1 MRQKL
6 ALTGSVRRGEAS
18 LQMLSLPKALGG
30 RLETRHEKSPAI
42 VLAPPRFVPDRLEV
56 RQGPSALGALPANTA
71 SPAAHSDDVHR
82 LQQIVDGSSVP
93 TFVIDQNHVITHWN
107 KACQRLTGKPA
118 AEMVGTQEQW
128 RAFYPDKR
136 PVMADLILAG
146 ARTKEIACF
155 YPGIFRKSALI
166 DGAYEAEAFFPN
178 FGEAG
183 CWLYF
188 TAAPLFD
195 SRGEI
200 IGAIETLQDIT
211 AQRKAEA
218 ALKQSEE
225 PYRQLSITDNL
236 TGLFNSR
243 HFYSELKSE
252 IARAVR
258 HGHPLSL
265 MLVDVDHFKQWNDT
279 YGHLEGDHL
288 LERLGGIIRNC
299 LRCGDTAYRLGG
311 DEFVVLLPETELESA
326 RMVAER
332 LRSMFAAHHQLKPS
346 AKPTVLCTLSIG
358 VACYESSEA
367 FTEFVGRADFSA
379 YQAKH
384 QGRNRVIVAQP
395 RCTDRNE
402 AGGTQSHWA

>member
-6 ALTGSVRRGEAS
+6 ALTGSVRRGES
-18 LQMLSLPKALGG
+18 PLQMLSTPKALAGAP
-30 RLETRHEKSPAI
+30 EARHDKAPAV
-42 VLAPPRFVPDRLEV
+42 VLAPAQFSS
-56 RQGPSALGALPANTA
+56 G
-71 SPAAHSDDVHR
+71 SPAQHSDDVHR

-136 PVMADLILAG
+136 PVMADLILEG

-178 FGEAG
+178 FGETG
-183 CWLYF
+183 RWLYF

-195 SRGEI
+195 SQGQI

-211 AQRKAEA
+211 AQRQAEA

-225 PYRQLSITDNL
+225 RYRQLSITDNL

-252 IARAVR
+252 IARTMR

-265 MLVDVDHFKQWNDT
+265 MLVDVDYFKQWNDA

-288 LERLGGIIRNC
+288 LERLGGIICNC
-299 LRCGDTAYRLGG
+299 LRGGDTAYRLGG
-311 DEFVVLLPETELESA
+311 DEFAVLLPETGLESA
-326 RMVAER
+326 KMVAER
-332 LRSMFAAHHQLKPS
+332 LRSMFAARHQIKPR
-346 AKPTVLCTLSIG
+346 AELTVHCTLSIG

-367 FTEFVGRADFSA
+367 LTDFVGRADFGA

-384 QGRNRVIVAQP
+384 QGRNRVVVSLP
-395 RCTDRNE
+395 RCTGWNE
-402 AGGTQSHWA
+402 AGRTQNH

>member
-1 MRQKL
+1 M
-6 ALTGSVRRGEAS
+6 ALTGSMRRGESAF
-18 LQMLSLPKALGG
+18 QMLPLQEAMTG
-30 RLETRHEKSPAI
+30 TRRDDAPAI
-42 VLAPPRFVPDRLEV
+42 A
-56 RQGPSALGALPANTA
+56 ALPAKTA
-71 SPAAHSDDVHR
+71 SPAPHSDDVHR
-82 LQQIVDGSSVP
+82 LQQIVDGSSVA

-136 PVMADLILAG
+136 PVMADLILEG
-146 ARTKEIACF
+146 ARIKEIACF

-166 DGAYEAEAFFPN
+166 EGAYEAEAFFPN
-178 FGEAG
+178 FGETG
-183 CWLYF
+183 RWIYF

-195 SRGEI
+195 SVGEI

-211 AQRKAEA
+211 AQRQAEA

-225 PYRQLSITDNL
+225 RYRQLSITDNL

-252 IARAVR
+252 IARTLR

-265 MLVDVDHFKQWNDT
+265 MLVDVDHFKQWNDS
-279 YGHLEGDHL
+279 YGHLEGDRL
-288 LERLGGIIRNC
+288 LEQLGRIIRNC
-299 LRCGDTAYRLGG
+299 LRGGDTAYRLGG

-332 LRSMFAAHHQLKPS
+332 LRSMFAARHQPLPP
-346 AKPTVLCTLSIG
+346 ADRMAPCTLSIG
-358 VACYESSEA
+358 VASYESSEA
-367 FTEFVGRADFSA
+367 FKDFVGRADFGA

-384 QGRNRVIVAQP
+384 QGRNRVVVSLP
-395 RCTDRNE
+395 
-402 AGGTQSHWA
+402 